1 LIPRLTASALKRR
14 DGIPLQRTL
23 LGFSAGRKAYE
34 RRCYVEISGKRPIGR
49 RAAPRK
55 QHPINNKQEFNR
67 QSLQNLYSKKVA
79 ALLL

>member
-34 RRCYVEISGKRPIGR
+34 RRCYVEISGKRPIGSGP
-49 RAAPRK
+49 A
-55 QHPINNKQEFNR
+55 QQQTNKQTNKQTTTAKFNR
-67 QSLQNLYSKKVA
+67 PSL
-79 ALLL
+79 